1 MTATSNPVSGEQP
14 TARQPIQ
21 PKYGLSVL
29 RDKEARTLISLICDA
44 LEEVLGVTSAMY
56 SAIHNHKNEAE
67 ASSDELCHM
76 RDDALACL
84 GTSEHYLLMLG
95 SLLDEQANADAEWA
109 ERASYPV
116 YLPSREALHGR

>member
-1 MTATSNPVSGEQP
+1 MTATSNSVSGEQS

-21 PKYGLSVL
+21 PKHGISVL
-29 RDKEARTLISLICDA
+29 RDKEARALISLICDA
-44 LEEVLGVTSAMY
+44 LGEVLGVTSAMH
-56 SAIHNHKNEAE
+56 SAIYNYNNEAE
-67 ASSDELCHM
+67 ASPDDVCHM

-109 ERASYPV
+109 ERVPYPV
-116 YLPSREALHGR
+116 YLASREAPDGR